1 MKRVSMASFALIATL
16 AAGSAPAQQAGK
28 EDEKVAKQLE
38 RLDAQLIKALTD
50 LAKKYDADKVPEA
63 AHFFASCALGFG
75 AKDEAI
81 MAIKKGWEASVY
93 LGKMR
98 GGDLIK
104 ETAPIT
110 GLLGSLSTA
119 YKKHLDPLIARAR
132 KGQLAESQRKM
143 MFEAGQKYEIAR
155 GAHEYVQAVQRFN
168 ALRRAMA
175 LRAILWDF
183 EASSKLIQVVWYVC
197 ETGDWERKE
206 LRQGSPFFS
215 QDVEYRKYAGGPH
228 KLGEVPDVFRSYA
241 LVRQQILNPNSRTL
255 QLGFWGGGPEI
266 DYFCLYAIPLLPYR
280 DDIPTPTQRFKGETL
295 VQDWVDLEDTFQIGK
310 KKIPYARYP
319 YAGELD
325 APAVFSNGKGASE
338 QGWANSEHAFRDRA
352 GVPIMLRFYGEAT
365 LSGVQSMVKE
375 KSGREHRCRTYL
387 SGDQRVQLEAAL
399 PTILLLPESGLKAS
413 CDYTVT
419 IKCKLDDTP
428 FETSWDFRTRGN

>member
-1 MKRVSMASFALIATL
+1 MVFCALMAVLTAGG
-16 AAGSAPAQQAGK
+16 AAAQQATK

-38 RLDAQLIKALTD
+38 KLDAQLIKALTD
-50 LAKKYDADKVPEA
+50 LAKKYDDDKIPEA
-63 AHFFASCALGFG
+63 AHFFASCAIGFG
-75 AKDEAI
+75 GKDEKL
-81 MAIKKGWEASVY
+81 MAIKRGWEASVY

-119 YKKHLDPLIARAR
+119 YKKQLDPWIVRAR
-132 KGQLAESQRKM
+132 KGQLSEAHRKQ
-143 MFEAGQKYEIAR
+143 MFEVGQKFEIAR
-155 GAHEYVQAVQRFN
+155 GAHEYVQAIQRFN
-168 ALRRAMA
+168 ALRRAME

-183 EASSKLIQVVWYVC
+183 DASTKLILVVWYVC

-206 LRQGSPFFS
+206 LKQGSPFFS
-215 QDVEYRKYAGGPH
+215 QDVEYRRYAGGPH
-228 KLGEVPDVFRSYA
+228 KLWEVPDVFRSYA

-255 QLGFWGGGPEI
+255 QLGYWGGGPEI

-295 VQDWVDLEDTFQIGK
+295 VKDWVDLEDTFQIGMRK
-310 KKIPYARYP
+310 LPYARYP
-319 YAGELD
+319 YVGEPD
-325 APAVFSNGKGASE
+325 APTVFSNGKGASE
-338 QGWANSEHAFRDRA
+338 QGWATSEHAFRDRA

-365 LSGVQSMVKE
+365 FSDVQTVLKE
-375 KSGREHRCRTYL
+375 KSGKECKCRTYL

-399 PTILLLPESGLKAS
+399 PTILVLPESALKGS
-413 CDYTVT
+413 CEYTVT

-428 FETSWDFRTRGN
+428 FEKSWDFKTRAN